1 MICLIELSILKN
13 WSLLAKKKTL
23 KESNQ
28 FKKKNVGDIRYP
40 VLTILNLFPASFFTV
55 HTETQEQR
63 VKNVA
68 SVVDLKP
75 LEAEPVM
82 VERMSK
88 NGSLNRMKS
97 PITATSYT
105 VASLQ
110 TATNSFS
117 QEYLIGEGSL
127 GRVYKAEFPNRKV
140 TYYNKCLILKFSQWK
155 KPVLDNL

>member
-1 MICLIELSILKN
+1 M
-13 WSLLAKKKTL
+13 
-23 KESNQ
+23 Q
-28 FKKKNVGDIRYP
+28 
-40 VLTILNLFPASFFTV
+40 
-55 HTETQEQR
+55 QQR

-68 SVVDLKP
+68 AVIDLKP
-75 LEAEPVM
+75 PPAEKLTVD
-82 VERMSK
+82 RMSK

-127 GRVYKAEFPNRKV
+127 GRVYKAEFPNGKV
-140 TYYNKCLILKFSQWK
+140 I
-155 KPVLDNL
+155 